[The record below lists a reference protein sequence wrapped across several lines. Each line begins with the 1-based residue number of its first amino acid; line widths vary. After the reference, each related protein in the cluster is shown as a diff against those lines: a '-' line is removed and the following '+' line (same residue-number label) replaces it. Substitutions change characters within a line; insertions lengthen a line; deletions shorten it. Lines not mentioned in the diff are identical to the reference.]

1 MAPVMRPI
9 TLVFALLLLAG
20 CAANVVTP
28 RAYLDEETA
37 ATITVVADPWIF
49 TAEQV
54 SASLSDRDYLNVF
67 AIDVNR
73 MGDHRQYLAVL
84 QSVPSAALS
93 AGATPTLELRGG
105 GRVVTLQHTLEEP
118 RKLGIAKP
126 LAPSY
131 SMNAKWWYFAVD
143 KSVLATVATA
153 KDLQAALVASDQR
166 VAYVMWRD
174 GSRET
179 AELSAVLP

>member
-1 MAPVMRPI
+1 MQRFVPFI
-9 TLVFALLLLAG
+9 ALLMLGA
-20 CAANVVTP
+20 CAAHVVTP

-49 TAEQV
+49 TGEQIG
-54 SASLSDRDYLNVF
+54 AGPDERDYLNVF

-84 QSVPSAALS
+84 QSAPPPALS
-93 AGATPTLELRGG
+93 GVAAPTLELQGG
-105 GRVVTLQHTLEEP
+105 GQTVSLQNTVEQP

-131 SMNAKWWYFAVD
+131 SVTARWWYFPVS
-143 KSVLATVATA
+143 KEILATIARSR
-153 KDLQAALVASDQR
+153 DLQATLVAADKRLPYSI
-166 VAYVMWRD
+166 WRD
-174 GSRET
+174 GSEEI
-179 AELSAVLP
+179 AELTSVLP